1 LLTFDASPSSFSGW
15 NRWIPQLLV
24 LPFARAFQLIRYVC
38 RSQIGET
45 IGIQVPKVKMITN
58 SKLMPKLVKDGLH
71 MRATIPQDISQES
84 RSGNGFHSISENS
97 KRLGTKIGMKGLTL
111 LTSFFL
117 LSLFLTYSLLCS
129 SPHCAS
135 SNPFARINGG
145 GCWYGHLD
153 LHEVSGHPNLE
164 ALLRKRENPHL
175 RRREGKVL
183 VSLVQRMGG

>member
-1 LLTFDASPSSFSGW
+1 MLLHH
-15 NRWIPQLLV
+15 LLV
-24 LPFARAFQLIRYVC
+24 DGIDGYHNFLSFHLPGHSNLYDTYAGHNERKG
-38 RSQIGET
+38 IGET
-45 IGIQVPKVKMITN
+45 IGIQVTKVKMITN

-183 VSLVQRMGG
+183 GSLVQRMGG